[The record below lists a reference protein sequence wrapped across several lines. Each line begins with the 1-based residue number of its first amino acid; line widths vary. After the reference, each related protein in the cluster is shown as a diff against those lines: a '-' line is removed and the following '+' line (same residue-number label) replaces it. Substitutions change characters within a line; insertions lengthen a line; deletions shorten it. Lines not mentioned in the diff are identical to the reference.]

1 MSAFNDIHANF
12 LGSPLPWD
20 LLPIPENL
28 LFSEDAINF
37 RHEQQVSLYHMKNDW
52 LRIHEK
58 TDDKKKD
65 KNSWLPLDTIFA
77 ESSNNFFCSDWNSTR
92 SNIQVQQ
99 IS

>member
-58 TDDKKKD
+58 TDDKKKIKTHD
-65 KNSWLPLDTIFA
+65 CPWKQSLQRVQTIF
-77 ESSNNFFCSDWNSTR
+77 F
-92 SNIQVQQ
+92 VQIEIRHVQ
-99 IS
+99 TYKFSK